1 MPGYSE
7 LLGDK
12 VWELEVF
19 VTTSLSPQL
28 TVTTFQARLV
38 FVFIN
43 HNEGKSSAQWNF
55 VGYKKSLQQ
64 PLVCIAVN
72 ILSQH

>member
-12 VWELEVF
+12 VGELEVF

-43 HNEGKSSAQWNF
+43 HNEGKSSAQ
-55 VGYKKSLQQ
+55 
-64 PLVCIAVN
+64 
-72 ILSQH
+72 